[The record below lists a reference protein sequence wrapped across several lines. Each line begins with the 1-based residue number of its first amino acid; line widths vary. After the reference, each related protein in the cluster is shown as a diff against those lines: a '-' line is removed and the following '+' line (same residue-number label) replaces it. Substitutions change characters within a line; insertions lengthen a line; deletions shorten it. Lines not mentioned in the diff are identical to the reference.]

1 MSAFGPMM
9 EDLLRDGQGW
19 MRMKEVCKVEALT
32 RAFFREDE
40 ECFPVFQ
47 MEMSFVKAGHTEF
60 EEYQFAPCVHNAN

>member
-9 EDLLRDGQGW
+9 KDLIKDAMGW
-19 MRMKEVCKVEALT
+19 LRMKEVCHVET
-32 RAFFREDE
+32 FTGAFFREDE

-60 EEYQFAPCVHNAN
+60 EAYKFAPRAHNAN